1 MLEFWCMAGSK
12 SSIGNLSE
20 IFKTAQEVTLKKGEI
35 LYREGDDPESVYYLE
50 SGLVALLR
58 SSVKGQE
65 HILRIFHPGRTVGHR
80 SMVANEPYH
89 ATAKCLETSLAKK
102 LGKKDFLQ
110 KLEADF
116 SLSLALMQLLSRELR
131 RSEIRRMMNTD
142 ADVSTRVASS
152 LLTLKKLYPEHLWTR
167 SEIAN
172 FIASRTPTVIKT
184 LGELEKQGLI
194 SQEGRE
200 IKILDEKRLRAITID
215 VE

>member
-1 MLEFWCMAGSK
+1 MDENK
-12 SSIGNLSE
+12 DSIVNLSE
-20 IFKTAQEVTLKKGEI
+20 IFRTAQEFTFKKGDI
-35 LYREGDDPESVYYLE
+35 LYREGDQPESVYYLE

-58 SSVKGQE
+58 SSIKGQE

-80 SMVANEPYH
+80 SMVGNEPYH
-89 ATAKCLETSLAKK
+89 ATAKCLETCRGKR
-102 LGKKDFLQ
+102 LGKRDFFQ
-110 KLEADF
+110 KLEGQF

-152 LLTLKKLYPEHLWTR
+152 LLTLKKLYPDHLWTR
-167 SEIAN
+167 TEIAN

-184 LGELEKQGLI
+184 LGDFERQGLI

-200 IKILDEKRLRAITID
+200 IKILDEERLRAITID